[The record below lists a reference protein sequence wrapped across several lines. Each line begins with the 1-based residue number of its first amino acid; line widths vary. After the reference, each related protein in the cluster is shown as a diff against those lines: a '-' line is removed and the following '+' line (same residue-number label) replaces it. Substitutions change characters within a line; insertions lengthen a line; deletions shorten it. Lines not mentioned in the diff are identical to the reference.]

1 MIPFFKYYTQLTAK
15 TDSDTLKDFEEEV
28 NEVYS
33 VRPSVHSVRSDFPF
47 PSDLDLD
54 KQAKYICGTINLQ
67 LLYGGLDSNFQTL
80 EITPQGDNCKANG
93 EVLENCDCS
102 DPDTYDFYDEG
113 RR

>member
-15 TDSDTLKDFEEEV
+15 NDSDTFKDFEEKV

-33 VRPSVHSVRSDFPF
+33 VRLSVHSVRSDFPF

-54 KQAKYICGTINLQ
+54 KQTKYLCSTLNLHI
-67 LLYGGLDSNFQTL
+67 LYGGFEVTQ
-80 EITPQGDNCKANG
+80 QGDDCEANG
-93 EVLENCDCS
+93 DVIENCDCS